1 MTLEPTGRPWFEPL
15 VHALSR
21 PAYHFAMAITRD
33 SALAEDI
40 VQEAFIRM
48 WQSDR
53 TPREVPE
60 FRAWL
65 YRTIRNLARDEHRR
79 QRVRAL
85 LRFAPPVAPDPTL
98 EAERRMGDRELASA
112 LQHLSAG
119 ERQALYLRFSE
130 DLAFEEIARIM
141 GNRESTA
148 RVFVHRALAK
158 LRSELMRSAEM
169 EAGA

>member
-1 MTLEPTGRPWFEPL
+1 VTLEAPGRPWFEPL
-15 VHALSR
+15 VHALGR

-40 VQEAFIRM
+40 VQEAFVRL

-53 TPREVPE
+53 TPSELPT

-65 YRTIRNLARDEHRR
+65 YRTIRNLARDEQRR

-85 LRFAPPVAPDPTL
+85 LRFALPASPDPTL
-98 EAERRMGDRELASA
+98 EAERRMGDRELTSA
-112 LQHLSAG
+112 LETLSSG

-130 DLAFEEIARIM
+130 DLDFGEIARIM
-141 GNRESTA
+141 GNREGTA
-148 RVFVHRALAK
+148 RVFIHRALVK
-158 LRSELMRSAEM
+158 LRRRMIPSAPL
-169 EAGA
+169 EADA

>member
-1 MTLEPTGRPWFEPL
+1 VEPPGRPWFEPL
-15 VHALSR
+15 VHALGR

-40 VQEAFIRM
+40 VQEAFVRL

-53 TPREVPE
+53 TPRELPS

-65 YRTIRNLARDEHRR
+65 YRTIRNLARDEQRR

-85 LRFAPPVAPDPTL
+85 LRFGQPVLPDPTL
-98 EAERRMGDRELASA
+98 EAERRMGDPELSSA
-112 LQHLSAG
+112 FETLSSG

-130 DLAFEEIARIM
+130 DLDYGEIARVM

-148 RVFVHRALAK
+148 RVFVHRALNK
-158 LRSELMRSAEM
+158 LRGRMIPTAPLKAD
-169 EAGA
+169 A

>member
-1 MTLEPTGRPWFEPL
+1 
-15 VHALSR
+15 
-21 PAYHFAMAITRD
+21 MAITRD

-40 VQEAFIRM
+40 VEEAFVRL

-53 TPREVPE
+53 TPRELPA

-65 YRTIRNLARDEHRR
+65 YRTIRNLARDEQRR

-85 LRFAPPVAPDPTL
+85 LRFAPPASPDPTL
-98 EAERRMGDRELASA
+98 EAERRVGDRDLTSA
-112 LQHLSAG
+112 LQNLSSG

-130 DLAFEEIARIM
+130 DLNYDEIARIM

-148 RVFVHRALAK
+148 RAFIHRALMK
-158 LRSELMRSAEM
+158 LRRRMIPSPP
-169 EAGA
+169 

>member
-1 MTLEPTGRPWFEPL
+1 
-15 VHALSR
+15 
-21 PAYHFAMAITRD
+21 MAITRD

-40 VQEAFIRM
+40 VQEAFVRL

-53 TPREVPE
+53 TPMELAG

-65 YRTIRNLARDEHRR
+65 YRTIRNLARDEQRR

-85 LRFAPPVAPDPTL
+85 LRFAPPAPPDPTL
-98 EAERRMGDRELASA
+98 EAERRMGDPELTSA
-112 LQHLSAG
+112 LETLSSG

-130 DLAFEEIARIM
+130 DLDFGEIAGIL

-148 RVFVHRALAK
+148 RVLVHRALTK
-158 LRSELMRSAEM
+158 LRDRMIPSAPL
-169 EAGA
+169 EADA